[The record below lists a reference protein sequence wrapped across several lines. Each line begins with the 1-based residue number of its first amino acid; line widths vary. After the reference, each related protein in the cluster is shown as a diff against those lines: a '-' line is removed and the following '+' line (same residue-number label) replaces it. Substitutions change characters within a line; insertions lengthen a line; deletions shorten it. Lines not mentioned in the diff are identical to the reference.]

1 MGVDTILSQETSQM
15 ENPLASILTST
26 SNDSQQSKGSQTGN
40 KSLIMKINVNNP
52 TIRNLNLPAKFRQD
66 VIGSISILES
76 SRD

>member
-1 MGVDTILSQETSQM
+1 MSQDTSQM

-26 SNDSQQSKGSQTGN
+26 SNDSQQSKGSQTAGN

-52 TIRNLNLPAKFRQD
+52 IISNLNLPAKFRQD
-66 VIGSISILES
+66 AIGSISILES